1 MPKKK
6 KSTGTSPAAGY
17 AEDPGDAE
25 LSAVAS
31 AGAWTKVQPWFQR
44 KGGVADDSKIALREA
59 DGDRNVVAISG
70 LSKGEAIFR
79 VPAQIWFTAEG
90 LSSHEAGR
98 AVLKWAEHASEEVG
112 LSAEHVELCLLAVL
126 ILLEGAKTG
135 FWSDYIAA
143 LPWSTSL
150 PLSWTLERLSTLNGA
165 APQWQIQEKKRE
177 LARAYSSVADSLQ
190 AAAKNA
196 FQSACP
202 NSNMFIKA
210 FSLAHSRA
218 MGIRSVGD
226 QGRRWNLAMLPF
238 VDMLNHSRQPE
249 VGWDVVRT
257 KDAGLC
263 VVGRTLCDVKAGTE
277 LRIRY
282 QFASAQAF
290 FATYGFV
297 EAVEEV
303 RPTELRLAIDS
314 GGGPAVLNVTSAQS
328 LRKLLSRCRVKVA
341 TSEELKGARDLE
353 DAARFPLSQRCE
365 IAAFRHLQDL
375 VQQRVQEPQMWSDG
389 VDGMVRRLCD
399 ADGTGWRRVDAKA
412 GLDCRCF
419 GSGEGVGV
427 RLDGLDLEPTVALIL
442 TLGYGPARSGLVTT
456 VAVIASVSV
465 RIFSLHHGRILPV
478 WPCAAIDK
486 RGQADQMAPSSEALL
501 PNSTPSLGTL
511 AWNFFV
517 MGTTAFGGPPVHIS
531 MFRARFV
538 EKYGWLSSERFAE
551 LFAMA
556 NCLPGPSSTQV
567 AYAIGITQGGVL
579 GGLIAGFCFVIPGAI
594 LLSLLGFVSQTLSE
608 QIEEPA
614 SPANAVA
621 IACSAVGVALVFVA
635 ITGLIKKQVFEAGN
649 QVVLGGICFFTGAI
663 CLLVHP
669 APAWLNPT
677 LIFVG
682 GLTTIIYPASK
693 DSEVKHAQDTGKSGM
708 PVALAVCIF
717 LLYVAV
723 AAFTL
728 WRDTFDHGWV
738 MPFLTAGMFVWGG
751 GPVVLPMLMTFLTP
765 SWISP
770 TIFLAGISFAEMM
783 PGPVFNISCFLGI
796 QLALNSGVYW
806 LWGIFLCWAGLMGPG
821 VTLIFG
827 AYTLWDELRKQ
838 RLYQHALPGLNAAAV
853 GLLVPTMFVVYDTL
867 QARSPWQSGSRALVV
882 LAYYFIELVKVN
894 VPLVVV
900 VSGLAGLAWLNNFVQ
915 SVLESIQEPGNEL
928 TAARLAV
935 LAHSR
940 MPICTGDVQR
950 KKSQSDTFVSQKMS
964 IRDEGGEKGRGYFAN
979 RSISAGELLLS
990 EEPHVFNPDD
1000 DDFGAVAAVHVL
1012 AAEEEGSELRVAAAE
1027 SEGISEAEAFRW
1039 LSGISSLT
1047 KERAAKAL
1055 AAARN
1060 NGFCTSLQST
1070 GEEVWLLFR
1079 KLSVFNHSC
1088 WPSCSVYRDPSTG
1101 ISHVLAIRP
1110 VDKGTELTIHYAD
1123 DLILLPKELRKA
1135 FLPGRFGFACECDR
1149 CEEEDQAAAKV
1160 ENLLLKHAEGRSDTW
1175 QEETQLAHAMKTA
1188 HAGLCKMRQE
1198 RGRPAGMLLLVA
1210 IVSYWKNAAC
1220 NIRRVCARALIQV
1233 WPCRSCPAPDFS
1245 KLLWLAASQ
1254 GGVASA
1260 RPRIMNQLGL
1270 RDGQQTAAKGRTAE
1284 EGEGESAKPLAR
1296 QLFTRGQ
1303 DKMDWFFRAFNS
1315 TRIYE
1320 TFLKSSPRFYGFIVW
1335 TSIIGG
1341 YCWSRMW
1348 DHIWD
1353 SINQGK
1359 LYRHNPYV
1367 YPIPEDD
1374 E

>member
-389 VDGMVRRLCD
+389 VDGMVRRLRD
-399 ADGTGWRRVDAKA
+399 ADGTGWRRLK
-412 GLDCRCF
+412 
-419 GSGEGVGV
+419 
-427 RLDGLDLEPTVALIL
+427 
-442 TLGYGPARSGLVTT
+442 
-456 VAVIASVSV
+456 
-465 RIFSLHHGRILPV
+465 
-478 WPCAAIDK
+478 
-486 RGQADQMAPSSEALL
+486 
-501 PNSTPSLGTL
+501 
-511 AWNFFV
+511 
-517 MGTTAFGGPPVHIS
+517 
-531 MFRARFV
+531 
-538 EKYGWLSSERFAE
+538 
-551 LFAMA
+551 
-556 NCLPGPSSTQV
+556 
-567 AYAIGITQGGVL
+567 
-579 GGLIAGFCFVIPGAI
+579 
-594 LLSLLGFVSQTLSE
+594 
-608 QIEEPA
+608 
-614 SPANAVA
+614 
-621 IACSAVGVALVFVA
+621 
-635 ITGLIKKQVFEAGN
+635 
-649 QVVLGGICFFTGAI
+649 
-663 CLLVHP
+663 
-669 APAWLNPT
+669 
-677 LIFVG
+677 
-682 GLTTIIYPASK
+682 
-693 DSEVKHAQDTGKSGM
+693 
-708 PVALAVCIF
+708 
-717 LLYVAV
+717 
-723 AAFTL
+723 
-728 WRDTFDHGWV
+728 
-738 MPFLTAGMFVWGG
+738 
-751 GPVVLPMLMTFLTP
+751 
-765 SWISP
+765 
-770 TIFLAGISFAEMM
+770 
-783 PGPVFNISCFLGI
+783 
-796 QLALNSGVYW
+796 
-806 LWGIFLCWAGLMGPG
+806 
-821 VTLIFG
+821 
-827 AYTLWDELRKQ
+827 
-838 RLYQHALPGLNAAAV
+838 
-853 GLLVPTMFVVYDTL
+853 
-867 QARSPWQSGSRALVV
+867 
-882 LAYYFIELVKVN
+882 
-894 VPLVVV
+894 
-900 VSGLAGLAWLNNFVQ
+900 NFVQ

-1039 LSGISSLT
+1039 LSGIPSLT

-1110 VDKGTELTIHYAD
+1110 VDKGTELTIHYTD

-1198 RGRPAGMLLLVA
+1198 RGRPAGFVYRDFDNWENALASVDSALPKIVA
-1210 IVSYWKNAAC
+1210 YGASTHW
-1220 NIRRVCARALIQV
+1220 ARHH
-1233 WPCRSCPAPDFS
+1233 
-1245 KLLWLAASQ
+1245 
-1254 GGVASA
+1254 A
-1260 RPRIMNQLGL
+1260 RGL
-1270 RDGQQTAAKGRTAE
+1270 RCLALEAVERDAIGYLALAEHAAAAWQLLPRYCDAMRLLHQRLRKVKSRLPEALQHRLCEKANDLYAE
-1284 EGEGESAKPLAR
+1284 SLQGLERDMAKLEV
-1296 QLFTRGQ
+1296 
-1303 DKMDWFFRAFNS
+1303 W
-1315 TRIYE
+1315 
-1320 TFLKSSPRFYGFIVW
+1320 LKQAGAISSQPAG
-1335 TSIIGG
+1335 S
-1341 YCWSRMW
+1341 
-1348 DHIWD
+1348 
-1353 SINQGK
+1353 
-1359 LYRHNPYV
+1359 
-1367 YPIPEDD
+1367 E
-1374 E
+1374 